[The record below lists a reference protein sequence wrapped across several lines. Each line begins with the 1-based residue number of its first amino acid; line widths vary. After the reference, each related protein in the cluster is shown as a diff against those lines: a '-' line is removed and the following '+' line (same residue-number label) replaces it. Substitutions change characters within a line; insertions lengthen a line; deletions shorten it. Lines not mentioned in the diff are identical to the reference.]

1 MKYDIKNLNNITPS
15 TWAGGKT
22 YEILIGGKG
31 KDYAKRDFSYRV
43 SSATVDLEESTFS
56 DLPMVNRYIT
66 TIKGSMKLEHLSPM
80 TNKKIEELSLEPFD
94 VHFFDGGLKT
104 ISYGKVQDFNLMI
117 DKVSAGGDMK
127 SYKYSDDEVVIK
139 DTEHKDYGL
148 EVKFVVFCATGK
160 VEIKNTNQEL
170 NANDYIIDENG
181 DELILKAMTEDTKY
195 IVCTTICEK

>member
-1 MKYDIKNLNNITPS
+1 MNYEIKNLKDITPS

-80 TNKKIEELSLEPFD
+80 TNKKMQEITLEPFD

-104 ISYGKVQDFNLMI
+104 VSYGKVQDFNLMI
-117 DKVSAGGDMK
+117 DKVTAGGEMK
-127 SYKYSDDEVVIK
+127 SYTYADGEVTIK
-139 DTEHKDYGL
+139 DTEHKKYGC
-148 EVKFVVFCATGK
+148 EVKFVVFCAVGE
-160 VEIKNTNQEL
+160 VEIKNSNQIL
-170 NANDYIIDENG
+170 KANDYIVEEEG
-181 DELILKAMTEDTKY
+181 AELSLKALTEDTKY
-195 IVCTTICEK
+195 IVCTAICKE